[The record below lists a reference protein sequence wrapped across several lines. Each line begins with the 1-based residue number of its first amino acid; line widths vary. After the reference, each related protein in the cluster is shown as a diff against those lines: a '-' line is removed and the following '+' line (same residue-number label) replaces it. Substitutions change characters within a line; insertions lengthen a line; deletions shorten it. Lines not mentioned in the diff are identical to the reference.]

1 MNIHRYSLLR
11 FVASG
16 GFASVYEALDNCT
29 KKTVAIKI
37 LSNPTLELQGRFRR
51 ERDMLTI
58 HRDNPFVVDILDSY
72 LDGPEPC
79 LVLEYASH
87 GSLQKY
93 VSSRRDWRRI
103 ARWLWDIANGLTIIH
118 ERGDLIR
125 DVKPSNLL
133 MFKRDDGSDLIKIA
147 DFGVAQRPDN
157 PSGRM
162 TTSVFG
168 TKGYIDPVA
177 QVSRNFRAASDI
189 FSLGVTMRELLTGSR
204 ASWFTIPGPPEFRA
218 LIASMT
224 DANVDNRPSARQ
236 ILQQVDAIL
245 RAPQV
250 QAVQQ
255 PGEKVVGW
263 LLLGAAV
270 FFGVRLL
277 ADGRAK

>member
-1 MNIHRYSLLR
+1 MNIHRYSLVR

-16 GFASVYEALDNCT
+16 GFASVYEAIDNCT
-29 KKTVAIKI
+29 RKTVAIKQ
-37 LSNPTLELQGRFRR
+37 LSNPTAELLGRFRR
-51 ERDMLTI
+51 EKDMLTI

-72 LDGPEPC
+72 LDGPEPY
-79 LVLEYASH
+79 LVLEYSTL

-93 VSSRRDWRRI
+93 VAIRRDWRRI
-103 ARWLWDIANGLTIIH
+103 AGWLFDIAHGLTIIH
-118 ERGDLIR
+118 ERGDLFR

-133 MFKRDDGSDLIKIA
+133 RFKRADGSDLIKIA

-168 TKGYIDPVA
+168 TRGYIDPVA
-177 QVSRNFRAASDI
+177 QRSGNFRAASDI

-204 ASWFTIPGPPEFRA
+204 MLWLKIPGPPEFRA
-218 LIASMT
+218 LVASMT
-224 DANVDNRPSARQ
+224 DSNVDNRPSAREIFQ
-236 ILQQVDAIL
+236 RIPAILQ
-245 RAPQV
+245 APQV

-255 PGEKVVGW
+255 PGERALGW

-270 FFGVRLL
+270 VFGVRLL
-277 ADGRAK
+277 ADGRQK

>member
-1 MNIHRYSLLR
+1 MNIQRYSLGR
-11 FVASG
+11 FIASG
-16 GFASVYEALDNCT
+16 GFASVYEALDNYT
-29 KKTVAIKI
+29 GKTVAIKK
-37 LSNPTLELQGRFRR
+37 LSNPTPELLGRFKR

-58 HRDNPFVVDILDSY
+58 HRGNPFVVDILDSY
-72 LDGPEPC
+72 LDGPEPY

-93 VSSRRDWRRI
+93 VANRRDWRRI
-103 ARWLWDIANGLTIIH
+103 AGWLWDIAYGLTIIH

-168 TKGYIDPVA
+168 TKGYIDPIA

-189 FSLGVTMRELLTGSR
+189 FSLGVTIRELLTGSR
-204 ASWFTIPGPPEFRA
+204 VSWFGVPGPPEFRA
-218 LIASMT
+218 LITSMT
-224 DANVDNRPSARQ
+224 DSNVEKRPSAREIFQ
-236 ILQQVDAIL
+236 RIEAIL

-250 QAVQQ
+250 QPVQES
-255 PGEKVVGW
+255 GEKALGW

-270 FFGVRLL
+270 LFGVRLL
-277 ADGRAK
+277 ADARQK